1 MCPELVSDD
10 SRSCHVDDMTY
21 HNWHTFYVFH
31 FPNTPTFLFFSS
43 SSFWSRSFWS
53 RRAFSLSCIC
63 LLPVGTQKSCPYL
76 LPSNWLP
83 GLLYWKIKNQLE
95 NRTLAS
101 NLPPYNG
108 WLWVCSCQNRVLSNV
123 ESNPLD
129 IHINDI
135 LDINFI
141 VPLLTAMLIRFFL
154 SPLYLLIVNRQ
165 TDYRWMLKQMSG

>member
-1 MCPELVSDD
+1 
-10 SRSCHVDDMTY
+10 
-21 HNWHTFYVFH
+21 
-31 FPNTPTFLFFSS
+31 
-43 SSFWSRSFWS
+43 
-53 RRAFSLSCIC
+53 
-63 LLPVGTQKSCPYL
+63 
-76 LPSNWLP
+76 
-83 GLLYWKIKNQLE
+83 
-95 NRTLAS
+95 
-101 NLPPYNG
+101 
-108 WLWVCSCQNRVLSNV
+108 VLSNV